1 VFRTQVRER
10 TLFLRGLVNWVGFRA
25 SGVRFRP
32 GARRGGATKYPVG
45 RMLRF
50 ALTGL
55 VSFSRFPLRAAGVVG
70 FLLILLGAATG
81 ALALADA
88 FEGAASERALILT
101 AIFLVGGVQLVFT
114 GVLGEY
120 LGAVLDEARARP
132 HYIVE
137 ERINLGG

>member
-1 VFRTQVRER
+1 
-10 TLFLRGLVNWVGFRA
+10 
-25 SGVRFRP
+25 
-32 GARRGGATKYPVG
+32 
-45 RMLRF
+45 MLRF

-55 VSFSRFPLRAAGVVG
+55 VSFSRFPLRAAGAVG

-81 ALALADA
+81 VLALADA
-88 FEGAASERALILT
+88 FEGAATERALILT

-120 LGAVLDEARARP
+120 LGAVLDEVRARP

-137 ERINLGG
+137 ERINLPPSATSV